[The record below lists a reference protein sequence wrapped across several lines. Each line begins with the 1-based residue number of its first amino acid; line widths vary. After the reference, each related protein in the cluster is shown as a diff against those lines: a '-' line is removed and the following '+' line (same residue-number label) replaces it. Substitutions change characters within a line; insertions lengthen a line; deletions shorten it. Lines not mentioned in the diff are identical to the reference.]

1 MNRVRVDAK
10 MLAQAITAV
19 LPAVSR
25 DKTRPILQCVLFS
38 VREKGLVLVTTDT
51 HRMALCAMGEEADVR
66 RRIGDEALVLA
77 SALKKAALPFLKSE
91 KRVEV
96 SVKKGVLRL
105 KGREACAPETDISGF
120 PPYPDWTKALPG
132 EALRQRMIF
141 PREGL
146 LDRCRE
152 AEKAGPDDEV
162 GLSIRAIAGS
172 LELEIAVSDPRET
185 SALEPT
191 GWVDLEGLSRWLV
204 VTLNPT
210 YLREA
215 LQTMVAK
222 AVTFETNGPL
232 HPVVI
237 RSDEPGDPLWVIMPK
252 DMRLPDEDCGDL
264 EPAWG
269 RGKTVPVRMDLDRQV
284 ALTFFRKCA
293 EHSKTPREALGD
305 IVGKWTAGKDG

>member
-1 MNRVRVDAK
+1 MHRVRVDAQT
-10 MLAQAITAV
+10 LAQAIRAV
-19 LPAVSR
+19 LSAVSG
-25 DKTRPILQCVLFS
+25 DKTRPTLQCVLFS
-38 VREKGLVLVTTDT
+38 VREKGLVLVATDT

-96 SVKKGVLRL
+96 SVKKGLLRL

-146 LDRCRE
+146 LDRCCE
-152 AEKAGPDDEV
+152 AEKAGPKGEV
-162 GLSIRAIAGS
+162 GLSIRAVAGS
-172 LELEIAVSDPRET
+172 LALEIAVSEPRET
-185 SALEPT
+185 IPLEPP
-191 GWVDLEGLSRWLV
+191 VSAQLEGLSRWLV

-215 LQTMVAK
+215 LQTMVAEP
-222 AVTFETNGPL
+222 VIIETNGPV

-237 RSDEPGDPLWVIMPK
+237 RSNEPGDPLWCIMPK
-252 DMRLPDEDCGDL
+252 DLRLPDEDCGDL
-264 EPAWG
+264 DPAWG
-269 RGKTVPVRMDLDRQV
+269 QRETVPVRMELDRRV
-284 ALTFFRKCA
+284 ALAFFRKCA